1 MYDTARE
8 AIFHS
13 RESGKSTTCLPTM
26 DNYTELVEACWDRR
40 LRDDGSILFSCTA
53 PEKEDGFRHR
63 LWMVAHQHVHLPSC
77 HGRHFC

>member
-1 MYDTARE
+1 MYETARE

-53 PEKEDGFRHR
+53 PEKDWTVIMERR
-63 LWMVAHQHVHLPSC
+63 PW
-77 HGRHFC
+77 